1 MMLRRCLLFL
11 ETYPYAMNAWHV
23 LSIFLPVKLKRGA
36 TSRSKYLQNCAV
48 LQAQIQ
54 NETLP
59 INVSALPAKLCH
71 DEEIKR
77 VVLTFGDKAE
87 PSNGT
92 VAIEPFLPQSRRQD
106 GETMTGGTRTR
117 EFEAR
122 LAAIAAAAERMLDSL
137 LSPAILPGE
146 TVRPARFLEAM
157 RYASLGGG
165 KRFRPFLTIE
175 TARLLGAEGEGVLRA
190 AAAVEMVHCYSLVHD
205 DLPALDNDDLRRGR
219 PATHKAFDEAT
230 AILAGDGLLT
240 YAFDVTADPATHPD
254 SGVRIALVLALARA
268 AGLGGMIG
276 GQVLDL
282 EAEQV
287 LERHKAEAVIK
298 LQAMKT
304 GALLHYAIEA
314 GAILGRAD
322 AQVRAA
328 LSRYGRALGAAF
340 QVADD
345 ILDVEA
351 DALALGKRA
360 GKDAGRNKA
369 TLVAALGIDAA
380 RERRDSL
387 VAAAI
392 AALDSFPQGTKA
404 TVLKAA
410 ARFVAARNH

>member
-1 MMLRRCLLFL
+1 
-11 ETYPYAMNAWHV
+11 
-23 LSIFLPVKLKRGA
+23 
-36 TSRSKYLQNCAV
+36 
-48 LQAQIQ
+48 
-54 NETLP
+54 
-59 INVSALPAKLCH
+59 
-71 DEEIKR
+71 
-77 VVLTFGDKAE
+77 
-87 PSNGT
+87 
-92 VAIEPFLPQSRRQD
+92 
-106 GETMTGGTRTR
+106 MTGGTRTR
-117 EFEAR
+117 EFEAK
-122 LAAIAAAAERMLDSL
+122 LAAIAAATERMLDSL
-137 LSPAILPGE
+137 LNSAILPGE
-146 TVRPARFLEAM
+146 TVRPTQFLEAM

-175 TARLLGAEGEGVLRA
+175 TARLLGAEGAGVLRA

-219 PATHKAFDEAT
+219 PTTHKAFGEAT
-230 AILAGDGLLT
+230 AILVGDGLLT
-240 YAFDVTADPATHPD
+240 YAFDVMADPATHPD
-254 SGVRIALVLALARA
+254 PGVRAELVLALARA

-282 EAEQV
+282 EAELA
-287 LERHKAEAVIK
+287 LEPHNAEAVIK

-304 GALLHYAIEA
+304 GALLHYAVDA

-322 AQVRAA
+322 AQVRAT

-351 DALALGKRA
+351 DGLALGKRA

-392 AALDSFPQGTKA
+392 AALDSLPQGTKA
-404 TVLKAA
+404 TVLKEA

>member
-1 MMLRRCLLFL
+1 
-11 ETYPYAMNAWHV
+11 
-23 LSIFLPVKLKRGA
+23 
-36 TSRSKYLQNCAV
+36 
-48 LQAQIQ
+48 
-54 NETLP
+54 
-59 INVSALPAKLCH
+59 
-71 DEEIKR
+71 
-77 VVLTFGDKAE
+77 
-87 PSNGT
+87 
-92 VAIEPFLPQSRRQD
+92 
-106 GETMTGGTRTR
+106 
-117 EFEAR
+117 
-122 LAAIAAAAERMLDSL
+122 
-137 LSPAILPGE
+137 
-146 TVRPARFLEAM
+146 M

-190 AAAVEMVHCYSLVHD
+190 AAAVEMIHCYSLAHD
-205 DLPALDNDDLRRGR
+205 DLPALDNADLRRGR
-219 PATHKAFDEAT
+219 PTTHKAFGEAT
-230 AILAGDGLLT
+230 AILVGDGLLT

-254 SGVRIALVLALARA
+254 PGVRAELVLALARA

-282 EAEQV
+282 EAEQAP
-287 LERHKAEAVIK
+287 ERHTPEAVIK

-304 GALLHYAIEA
+304 GALLHYAVDA

-322 AQVRAA
+322 AEVRAA
-328 LSRYGRALGAAF
+328 LSRYGCALGAAF

-351 DALALGKRA
+351 DGLALGKRA

-392 AALDSFPQGTKA
+392 AALDSFPQGMKA
-404 TVLKAA
+404 TVLKEA

>member
-1 MMLRRCLLFL
+1 M
-11 ETYPYAMNAWHV
+11 
-23 LSIFLPVKLKRGA
+23 
-36 TSRSKYLQNCAV
+36 TS
-48 LQAQIQ
+48 
-54 NETLP
+54 
-59 INVSALPAKLCH
+59 
-71 DEEIKR
+71 
-77 VVLTFGDKAE
+77 
-87 PSNGT
+87 
-92 VAIEPFLPQSRRQD
+92 
-106 GETMTGGTRTR
+106 GTRAR

-122 LAAIAAAAERMLDSL
+122 LAAMAAATERMLDSL

-175 TARLLGAEGEGVLRA
+175 TARLLGVEGNGVLRA
-190 AAAVEMVHCYSLVHD
+190 AVAVEMVHCYSLVHD

-230 AILAGDGLLT
+230 AILVGDGLLT
-240 YAFDVTADPATHPD
+240 YAFDVMADPATHPD
-254 SGVRIALVLALARA
+254 PGVRIALVLALARA

-287 LERHKAEAVIK
+287 LERHMPDAVIK

-304 GALLHYAIEA
+304 GALFHYAVEA

-322 AQVRAA
+322 ARMRAA

-369 TLVAALGIDAA
+369 TLIAALGIDAA
-380 RERRDSL
+380 REWRDNM

-404 TVLKAA
+404 TVLKEA